1 MVFGDP
7 NDDWDEEGWE
17 EFLEEEGLPYMTQF
31 EYIRDFV
38 AEDIVKYREE
48 DRISAREYLV

>member
-7 NDDWDEEGWE
+7 NDDWDEEGWKE
-17 EFLEEEGLPYMTQF
+17 WLEEQGFPYMTQD
-31 EYIRDFV
+31 EYLRDYC
-38 AEDIVKYREE
+38 AEDIIRDRED

>member
-7 NDDWDEEGWE
+7 NDDWDEEDWK
-17 EFLEEEGLPYMTQF
+17 EFLEEEGLPYMSHF

-48 DRISAREYLV
+48 DRISAREYLH